1 MLLENKN
8 AILYGAGG
16 GLGSG
21 VAGAFAREGARLFLT
36 GRTRSKLD
44 ALAASIRAGGG
55 AAEVAVLDALD
66 EQAVEAHAQAVASQA
81 GSIDI
86 SFNLIPRGDVQGI
99 PLVDMATA
107 DLLRAVDTGL
117 RSQFLTA
124 RAAARRMMAQK
135 SGVILMVTSGTS
147 FGAPPM
153 MGSTGPADA
162 AMELLMRSLAVEL
175 GPHGVRVVGIW
186 TAAVAETLTAEKIGA
201 VNSNL
206 QLQEAAVAQVVEQ
219 VGQMT
224 MLRRAPRLAQV
235 ADTAA
240 FLASDQAGAIT
251 GTIVNVTCGLVPR

>member
-1 MLLENKN
+1 MLLANKN

-16 GLGSG
+16 GIGGG
-21 VAGAFAREGARLFLT
+21 VARAFAREGARVFLT
-36 GRTRSKLD
+36 GRTRAPLD
-44 ALAASIRAGGG
+44 ALAASITAAGG

-66 EQAVEAHAQAVASQA
+66 EAAVDAHAQTVAEGA
-81 GSIDI
+81 GSLDV

-107 DLLRAVDTGL
+107 DLVRAVTNGL
-117 RSQFLTA
+117 TSQFITA
-124 RAAARRMMAQK
+124 RAAARHMLNQK

-147 FGAPPM
+147 AGAPPM

-162 AMELLMRSLAVEL
+162 AMELLMRSLAAEL
-175 GPHGVRVVGIW
+175 GPQGIRVLGIW

-206 QLQEAAVAQVVEQ
+206 KLQEAAVASLVEQ
-219 VGQMT
+219 IGQMT